1 MVDVAC
7 FRKGDVFAAYK
18 GISQPLQH
26 FSHCTESG
34 IQSESRRCRILRGT
48 TRLNSGVELVAALY
62 GMRTVAEPSHSAMWS
77 SVCNNFLQEAP
88 SNLPDLPREPLEKDE
103 CEEWLGRAQET
114 DEIACCFVDRW
125 NWCNFFHLFHVSH
138 WACGSVLAISC
149 DFSIWFPGGK
159 AWDHDK
165 LLGKLW
171 GQPYLLSCNQRRF
184 WNLTQNQRNWVSC
197 RDEKTWIEH
206 QKQFKLW

>member
-62 GMRTVAEPSHSAMWS
+62 GMRTVAEPSHSAMW
-77 SVCNNFLQEAP
+77 VQCLQQFPAGSTLQFAGPASGATWERRMWRVTRESTRNWWNSMLFCWQMELMQFFP
-88 SNLPDLPREPLEKDE
+88 SFSYFSLSL
-103 CEEWLGRAQET
+103 WLG
-114 DEIACCFVDRW
+114 FG
-125 NWCNFFHLFHVSH
+125 HL
-138 WACGSVLAISC
+138 L
-149 DFSIWFPGGK
+149 WF
-159 AWDHDK
+159 
-165 LLGKLW
+165 
-171 GQPYLLSCNQRRF
+171 
-184 WNLTQNQRNWVSC
+184 
-197 RDEKTWIEH
+197 
-206 QKQFKLW
+206 